1 MALCEAFF
9 GLLLES
15 FKYLLGD
22 LIGCLKKEKL
32 SVLSTASEPMK
43 CYLKSILCIAFHFL
57 SIAIA
62 VTIIIVIQ
70 CIHVKKEILV
80 THQCHSLAVPFTER
94 RQKGLQDSI
103 NFNLHTQNIESGTI
117 KASTTTLS
125 QRITS
130 HKTPKIFKG
139 SLLQVHQSKKKS
151 YDRNRSRLKL
161 QNQSIV

>member
-62 VTIIIVIQ
+62 VTTKTIVVQ

-80 THQCHSLAVPFTER
+80 THQCHSLAVPFTEKR
-94 RQKGLQDSI
+94 LKGLQA
-103 NFNLHTQNIESGTI
+103 FTLTQNIDSSTI
-117 KASTTTLS
+117 KLTYSEKTT
-125 QRITS
+125 RIE
-130 HKTPKIFKG
+130 KIFTFNLTVC
-139 SLLQVHQSKKKS
+139 SSHQRFRQFLWPSQKT
-151 YDRNRSRLKL
+151 
-161 QNQSIV
+161 